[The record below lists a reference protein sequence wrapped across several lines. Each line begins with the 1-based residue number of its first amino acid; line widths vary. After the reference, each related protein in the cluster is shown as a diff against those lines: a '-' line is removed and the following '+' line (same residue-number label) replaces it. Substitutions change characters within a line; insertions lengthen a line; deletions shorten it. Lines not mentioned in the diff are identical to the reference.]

1 MNRFYGTIRTAVS
14 GVVVN
19 PQDLI
24 NPNGRY
30 DSIATDIRIRTW
42 ITTQGK

>member
-1 MNRFYGTIRTAVS
+1 MNKFNGSIRTVVS

-42 ITTQGK
+42 ITAQGK